1 MKELLV
7 ISGKG
12 GTGKTS
18 LTAAFA
24 ALASDKV
31 LLDLDVDAPD
41 MHLLLRPDVKQ
52 RHPFVSGH
60 MALVRPDDCSACGTC
75 VELCAFG
82 AIEQLDGVPAVVD
95 PTACEGC
102 KLCVELCPEGAIDFP
117 SRHCGDWFVSDTRF
131 GPLVH
136 AQLLPGEENSGRLV
150 SLLREQAKEIASAQG
165 LDLILADG
173 TPGIGCPVISS
184 LSGVSLALVVTEPT
198 PSGRHDLERVLE
210 LCGHF
215 RVPAAV
221 LINKADLNP
230 ALADE
235 IDALCQRLGVTCL
248 GRLCFD
254 PVFVEAVVAAKVI
267 SEQEPQGETTRQVAS
282 LWRRVEKEL
291 SLV

>member
-24 ALASDKV
+24 ALASNKV

-41 MHLLLRPDVKQ
+41 LHLLLRPQVKQ
-52 RHPFVSGH
+52 RQPFVSGH
-60 MALVRPDDCSACGTC
+60 LALVRPDDCSACGTC
-75 VELCAFG
+75 SELCAFG
-82 AIEQLDGVPAVVD
+82 AIKQLNGVPAVVD

-102 KLCVELCPEGAIDFP
+102 KLCVELCPQGAIDFP
-117 SRHCGDWFVSDTRF
+117 SRHCGDWFLSDTRF
-131 GPLVH
+131 GSLVH

-150 SLLREQAKEIASAQG
+150 SLLREQARELASAQG

-184 LSGVSLALVVTEPT
+184 LTGVSLALVVTEPT
-198 PSGRHDLERVLE
+198 PSGLHDLERVLQ

-235 IDALCQRLGVTCL
+235 IDDLCQRLGVICL
-248 GRLCFD
+248 GRLFFD
-254 PVFVEAVVAAKVI
+254 PVFVEAVVAGKVI
-267 SEQEPQGETTRQVAS
+267 SEQEPRGDTIRRVAAI
-282 LWRRVEKEL
+282 WRRLCQEL
-291 SLV
+291 NLN

>member
-18 LTAAFA
+18 LTAALA

-41 MHLLLRPDVKQ
+41 LHLLLRPHVRQ
-52 RHPFVSGH
+52 SQPFISGH
-60 MALVRPDDCSACGTC
+60 LAMVRPYDCTACGAC
-75 VELCAFG
+75 WELCAFG
-82 AIEQLDGVPAVVD
+82 AIEQLEGVPARVD
-95 PTACEGC
+95 PLVCEGC

-117 SRHCGDWFVSDTRF
+117 SRHCGDWFLSDTRF

-136 AQLLPGEENSGRLV
+136 AQLLPGQENSGRLV
-150 SLLREQAKEIASAQG
+150 SLLREQARDLARAQG

-184 LSGVSLALVVTEPT
+184 LSKVSLALVVTEAT
-198 PSGRHDLERVLE
+198 PSGRHDLERVLQ
-210 LCGHF
+210 LCRHF
-215 RVPAAV
+215 KVPVAV

-230 ALADE
+230 AVADE
-235 IDALCQRLGVTCL
+235 IDAFCQDLGVTCL
-248 GRLCFD
+248 GRLFFD
-254 PVFVEAVVAAKVI
+254 PIFVKAVIAGKVI
-267 SEQEPQGETTRQVAS
+267 SEQEPRGDTTRQVAA
-282 LWRRVEKEL
+282 LWRRLEKEL
-291 SLV
+291 SLN